1 MIRVRVEPRFLEEF
15 FLTFPRYLVE
25 NGVRLKLF
33 RPHTSPL
40 ERILMEKFGMGE
52 ET

>member
-1 MIRVRVEPRFLEEF
+1 MIRVKVEPRFLEEF
-15 FLTFPRYLVE
+15 FLAIPKYLVA

-40 ERILMEKFGMGE
+40 ERILMEKFDMGE
-52 ET
+52 EE